1 MPPSRATNYDS
12 GTPRMPYATEVWTSV
27 ARPVRVRDMELL
39 EDPSGIRDGGKALGR
54 SRIVSVFNQ
63 RFLIHQPGYT
73 PPRSVAITRAV
84 VFG

>member
-1 MPPSRATNYDS
+1 
-12 GTPRMPYATEVWTSV
+12 
-27 ARPVRVRDMELL
+27 MELL
-39 EDPSGIRDGGKALGR
+39 EDPSGIRGGGKALGR